1 MYSEI
6 IICLKDNADEIFE
19 KQVKMLKERNH
30 SQVLHMG
37 PKEAADYIK
46 ICSSDILF
54 ISDDEDM
61 LSKAKEIGLA
71 TNNPAT
77 MRESYMKAMEM
88 LKTIGMNGG
97 QKW

>member
-6 IICLKDNADEIFE
+6 IICLKNNADEIFE
-19 KQVKMLKERNH
+19 KQLKMLKERNH
-30 SQVLHMG
+30 AQVLHMG
-37 PKEAADYIK
+37 TTEAAGYIK
-46 ICSSDILF
+46 TCSSDVLF

-61 LSKAKEIGLA
+61 LLKAKEIGLA

-88 LKTIGMNGG
+88 LKAMGMNGG